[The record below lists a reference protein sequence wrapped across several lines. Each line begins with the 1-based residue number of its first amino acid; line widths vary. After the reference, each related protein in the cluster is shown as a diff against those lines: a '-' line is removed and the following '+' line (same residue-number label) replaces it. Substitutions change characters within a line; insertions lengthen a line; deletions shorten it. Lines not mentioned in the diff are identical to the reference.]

1 MKVCVQ
7 TINIIILA
15 LFGFANTNYIMAE
28 NNLPNLKI
36 LWQKEYSVA
45 DNITYAPHLATF
57 CGKTNRIV
65 VVGSSFRPRDPNF
78 IGKIWI
84 WEIDQNGEITREA
97 VLKEATRKECSA
109 IGDMWPA
116 RGLEISENGDILM
129 TGSFGKLPTK
139 EPSIIQMN
147 SDKTEKKI
155 KLITEKNQEEDDVLI
170 LKMTNLLDDNTLL
183 IGKDAKGNGLI
194 IKVDSQGNRLWKK
207 MYKFGDNNI
216 FTDSIPLKEKG
227 EFLIVGLS
235 FFKGDEKDVNGIM
248 NNICMVKY
256 NMQGQILLENV
267 IDNGGTLNPYAYP
280 QVCRL
285 DSGNFVV
292 VYDKSITMKAADRWF
307 EIFTPALEPLQK
319 SQISKSVNT
328 LEFSG
333 IQSIPGGGF
342 LIADWLESSGL
353 TIHQYDEKGNEVGNV
368 SVKDTTIFGSF
379 NINIACTENKGFIIV
394 CTPFQGSLT
403 KTKIIA
409 LELK

>member
-1 MKVCVQ
+1 MKVCIQ
-7 TINIIILA
+7 TINMIILA
-15 LFGFANTNYIMAE
+15 LFGFVNMNYVMAE
-28 NNLPNLKI
+28 SSPPNLKI
-36 LWQKEYSVA
+36 LWQKEYSVTN
-45 DNITYAPHLATF
+45 NITYAPHLATF

-65 VVGSSFRPRDPNF
+65 IVGSSFRPRDPNF

-84 WEIDQNGEITREA
+84 WDVDQNGEITRETI
-97 VLKEATRKECSA
+97 LKEASRKECSA

-129 TGSFGKLPTK
+129 TGSFGKRPAK
-139 EPSIIQMN
+139 EPAIMQIN
-147 SDKTEKKI
+147 SGKTEKKI
-155 KLITEKNQEEDDVLI
+155 KLIAEKNQEEDNILI
-170 LKMTNLLDDNTLL
+170 LKMANLINDNTLL

-227 EFLIVGLS
+227 EFVIVGLS
-235 FFKGDEKDVNGIM
+235 FFMGDEKDVNGIK

-256 NMQGQILLENV
+256 NMQGQILSENV

-292 VYDKSITMKAADRWF
+292 VYDKSTTMKATDCWF
-307 EIFTPALEPLQK
+307 EIFTPALEPLRK
-319 SQISKSVNT
+319 SQISKTVNT
-328 LEFSG
+328 LAISG
-333 IQSIPGGGF
+333 IRSIPKKGF
-342 LIADWLESSGL
+342 LVADWLEFSGL

-379 NINIACTENKGFIIV
+379 NINIVCTANKGFIVV
-394 CTPFQGSLT
+394 CTPFQGTIT